1 MDTASIQQVRR
12 FNRTVTER
20 VGALNDQFLGRGHS
34 LGESRLLWEIGTR
47 GAEIRELRA
56 RLSLDS
62 GYVSRLLRT
71 LEAQGLVAVE
81 ATRADGRVRRVRL
94 TKAGAAERA
103 ELDRRANTVARGLLK
118 PLSSHQRAK
127 LLAAMTEVE
136 RLLSAALVTVAV
148 EDPTTA
154 DARWCIGQYFAE
166 LDERFESGFDPT
178 LGISADAPELTPPAG
193 FLLLA
198 RIRGRA
204 VGCVGL
210 KLHANAPAEMK
221 RMWLAR
227 EVRGMGVGRR
237 LLTELEDRARAAGA
251 TVIHLETNGTLAEA
265 IELYRRNGY
274 AEVAPFNREPY
285 AHHWFEKRL
294 AASSRPGASG
304 RRPRPAPIRRG
315 ASGDPAGRR
324 RSRSRR

>member
-1 MDTASIQQVRR
+1 MDTGAIQQVRR

-62 GYVSRLLRT
+62 GYVSRLLRS
-71 LEAQGLVAVE
+71 LERQGLLAVE
-81 ATRADGRVRRVRL
+81 ASRADGRVRRVRL

-118 PLSSHQRAK
+118 PLTADQRAK

-136 RLLSAALVTVAV
+136 RLLSAGLVTVAV

-166 LDERFESGFDPT
+166 LDERFEGGFDPAA
-178 LGISADAPELTPPAG
+178 GISAEAPELTRPAG
-193 FLLLA
+193 FLLIA
-198 RIRGRA
+198 RLRDRA
-204 VGCVGL
+204 IGCVGL
-210 KLHANAPAEMK
+210 KLHADAPAEMK
-221 RMWLAR
+221 RMWVAR
-227 EVRGMGVGRR
+227 EARGLGVGRR
-237 LLTELEDRARAAGA
+237 LLAEVESHARAAGVK
-251 TVIHLETNGTLAEA
+251 VIHLETNGTLAEA
-265 IELYRRNGY
+265 IALYRRNGY
-274 AEVAPFNREPY
+274 VEVAPFNREPY

-294 AASSRPGASG
+294 EEGPTPRG
-304 RRPRPAPIRRG
+304 RRG
-315 ASGDPAGRR
+315 GPAGRR
-324 RSRSRR
+324 RSRPRP

>member
-20 VGALNDQFLGRGHS
+20 VGALSDQFLGRRHS

-62 GYVSRLLRT
+62 GYVSRLLRS
-71 LEAQGLVAVE
+71 LERQGLLAVE
-81 ATRADGRVRRVRL
+81 ASRADGRVRRVRL

-118 PLSSHQRAK
+118 PLTSDQRAK
-127 LLAAMTEVE
+127 LLAAMGEVE
-136 RLLSAALVTVAV
+136 RLLNAALVTVSV
-148 EDPTTA
+148 EDPATV
-154 DARWCIGQYFAE
+154 DAQWCIGQYFAE

-178 LGISADAPELTPPAG
+178 RGISADAPELTWPAG
-193 FLLLA
+193 FLLVA
-198 RIRGRA
+198 RIRDRA
-204 VGCVGL
+204 IGCVGL
-210 KLHANAPAEMK
+210 KLHADAPAEMK
-221 RMWLAR
+221 RMWVAR
-227 EVRGMGVGRR
+227 EARGLGVGRR
-237 LLTELEDRARAAGA
+237 LLAEVETHARAAGVK
-251 TVIHLETNGTLAEA
+251 VIHLETNGTLREA

-294 AASSRPGASG
+294 GQS
-304 RRPRPAPIRRG
+304 PIRRRAPG
-315 ASGDPAGRR
+315 GPAGRR

>member
-1 MDTASIQQVRR
+1 M
-12 FNRTVTER
+12 
-20 VGALNDQFLGRGHS
+20 
-34 LGESRLLWEIGTR
+34 
-47 GAEIRELRA
+47 
-56 RLSLDS
+56 
-62 GYVSRLLRT
+62 
-71 LEAQGLVAVE
+71 E

-94 TKAGAAERA
+94 TKAGAAERV

-118 PLSSHQRAK
+118 PLSSGQRAK

-148 EDPTTA
+148 EDPTTT

-166 LDERFESGFDPT
+166 LDQRFESGFDPT
-178 LGISADAPELTPPAG
+178 LGISADAPELRPPAG
-193 FLLLA
+193 LLLLA

-210 KLHANAPAEMK
+210 KLHADAPAEMK
-221 RMWLAR
+221 RMWVAR

-237 LLTELEDRARAAGA
+237 LLTELEDRARATGA

-265 IELYRRNGY
+265 IALYRRSGY
-274 AEVAPFNREPY
+274 VEVAPFNREPY

-294 AASSRPGASG
+294 GASSRPGPSG
-304 RRPRPAPIRRG
+304 RRPRTGPIRRG
-315 ASGDPAGRR
+315 APGDRAGRR
-324 RSRSRR
+324 RSRSRP